1 MQGQRVLATS
11 LSVEIVG
18 LHNVLLQVMR
28 TGCEAPIQT
37 FLVQFP
43 DADSHPK
50 IGMIG
55 FNANC
60 ADTVLQANR
69 IPQTLCERSRIFQ
82 VTDLPVNSLIR
93 IQGGKQ
99 CLHIGD
105 NTCLRCLSCA
115 GCLVSSLSVGRCWKH
130 SAPGTAANMASLA
143 SEASIGRGS
152 VI

>member
-69 IPQTLCERSRIFQ
+69 IPQTLCERSKIFQ
-82 VTDLPVNSLIR
+82 VLI
-93 IQGGKQ
+93 
-99 CLHIGD
+99 
-105 NTCLRCLSCA
+105 CLSILSYESKAENNVCTLVTTPAYAVCRVQGVLSPPLVWEDA
-115 GCLVSSLSVGRCWKH
+115 GNTLHLELPRTWH
-130 SAPGTAANMASLA
+130 PWHQ
-143 SEASIGRGS
+143 RHP
-152 VI
+152 